1 MNTQKRPPC
10 PASHQPNRKPPVKRP
25 LQRPAA
31 KKQNAGPEQIVRVLR
46 RIGRG
51 VRRGLSRAWHA
62 LDIFRKD
69 ELSTIFVNSAV
80 AAAALIIALCVLIAC
95 MPSIRMNRVRR
106 LIASGQ
112 TESAL
117 AALSQLEAGGYDG
130 EAIDKMR
137 LAAAE
142 KLTASG
148 QYAEALSVI
157 SALPESSEAQ
167 AARLKCQYAQAD
179 SLWKSDDYSG
189 AAQIFY
195 QLGDYSDSASRY
207 ADCRCALAVETY
219 MSGDENGARTL
230 LLSVSDADQHIEAAV
245 QKAAGD
251 ADTARGLLA
260 LNLFNPESLSRMEKT
275 AQALTQAR
283 ADRPL
288 GRIAAGYAHS
298 AARKN
303 DGTALAA
310 GDNSYGQCDVSSWT
324 SLRQIAAG
332 AYHTVGLREDGTVV
346 AVGRNDEGQCE
357 VSGWTDIVMIA
368 ASAYDTLGLKSD
380 GTVVACGAHSRL
392 VEGWH
397 GATWITGGS
406 YSAGCLYDQGSMTAT
421 HAAARM
427 GLGVSLYALSV
438 CGPVSAGILFDGTLT
453 CTVNAPAWSDLIA
466 VSAGE
471 DGLLG
476 LTSDG
481 RVLTYTF
488 RTGEEGALA
497 VDAAAVEIAQSGA
510 HSLVLTEDG
519 RVLSFG
525 DNESGQGNTGGWKLW
540 P

>member
-1 MNTQKRPPC
+1 MNTDQKPSRPPR
-10 PASHQPNRKPPVKRP
+10 QPDRKPPVKRP
-25 LQRPAA
+25 AA
-31 KKQNAGPEQIVRVLR
+31 KKQSAGPEQIVRVLR

-62 LDIFRKD
+62 LDVFRRD

-80 AAAALIIALCVLIAC
+80 AAAALIIILCVLTAC
-95 MPSIRMNRVRR
+95 MPAIRMNRVRR

-112 TESAL
+112 TQSAL
-117 AALSQLEAGGYDG
+117 AALSQLEAGGYDSK
-130 EAIDKMR
+130 EIDRMR

-142 KLTASG
+142 KLTAAG
-148 QYAEALSVI
+148 RYAEALSVI
-157 SALPESSEAQ
+157 SALPESDEAQ
-167 AARLKCQYAQAD
+167 AARLKCQYVQAD
-179 SLWKSDDYSG
+179 SLWQADDYSG

-219 MSGDENGARTL
+219 INGDENGARTL

-245 QKAAGD
+245 QKAAGS

-260 LNLFNPESLSRMEKT
+260 LDLFNPESLSRMEKT

-288 GRIAAGYAHS
+288 GRIAVGYAHS
-298 AARKN
+298 AARKS
-303 DGTALAA
+303 DGMALAA
-310 GDNSYGQCDVSSWT
+310 GDNSYGQCDVSGWT
-324 SLRQIAAG
+324 NLRQIAAG
-332 AYHTVGLREDGTVV
+332 AYHTVGLREDGTVL

-392 VEGWH
+392 IEGWH

-427 GLGVSLYALSV
+427 GLGVWPRSDAPTTITPSV
-438 CGPVSAGILFDGTLT
+438 SMAMPTD
-453 CTVNAPAWSDLIA
+453 
-466 VSAGE
+466 
-471 DGLLG
+471 
-476 LTSDG
+476 
-481 RVLTYTF
+481 
-488 RTGEEGALA
+488 
-497 VDAAAVEIAQSGA
+497 
-510 HSLVLTEDG
+510 
-519 RVLSFG
+519 
-525 DNESGQGNTGGWKLW
+525 
-540 P
+540 

>member
-1 MNTQKRPPC
+1 MNTQKRPPR
-10 PASHQPNRKPPVKRP
+10 PAPRQADRRPPAKRP
-25 LQRPAA
+25 VQRPAA
-31 KKQNAGPEQIVRVLR
+31 KRQSMGLERIVHVFR

-62 LDIFRKD
+62 LDRFRKD

-80 AAAALIIALCVLIAC
+80 AAAALVICLCVLIAC
-95 MPSIRMNRVRR
+95 MPAIRMNRARR

-112 TESAL
+112 TQSAL

-130 EAIDKMR
+130 EEIDRMR

-142 KLTASG
+142 KLTAASR
-148 QYAEALSVI
+148 YAEALSII
-157 SALPESSEAQ
+157 SALPENEETQ
-167 AARLKCQYAQAD
+167 AARQKCLYAQAD
-179 SLWKSDDYSG
+179 SLWQADDYSG

-219 MSGDENGARTL
+219 MNGDENGARTL
-230 LLSVSDADQHIEAAV
+230 LLSVSEADRHIEAAV
-245 QKAAGD
+245 QKAAGS

-260 LNLFNPESLSRMEKT
+260 LDLFNPESLNRMEKT

-298 AARKN
+298 AARRS

-310 GDNSYGQCDVSSWT
+310 GDNGYGQCDVSGWT
-324 SLRQIAAG
+324 NLRQIAAG

-346 AVGRNDEGQCE
+346 AVGRNDEGQCD
-357 VSGWTDIVMIA
+357 VSGWTDVVMIA

-380 GTVVACGAHSRL
+380 GTVVAAGAHSRL
-392 VEGWH
+392 TQGWH
-397 GATWITGGS
+397 GVTWITGGS
-406 YSAGCLYDQGSMTAT
+406 YSAGCLYDQGSMTTT

-427 GLGVSLYALSV
+427 GLGVSLYDLSV

-481 RVLTYTF
+481 RVLTYAF
-488 RTGEEGALA
+488 RTGEEGTLP

-510 HSLVLTEDG
+510 HSLALTEDG

-525 DNESGQGNTGGWKLW
+525 DNESGQGNTGDWRLW
-540 P
+540 

>member
-1 MNTQKRPPC
+1 MNTDQRSSRPAPR
-10 PASHQPNRKPPVKRP
+10 QPNRKPPVKRP
-25 LQRPAA
+25 AV

-46 RIGRG
+46 RIGSG
-51 VRRGLSRAWHA
+51 IRRGMSRAWHA
-62 LDIFRKD
+62 LDVFRKD
-69 ELSTIFVNSAV
+69 ELSAIFVNSAV
-80 AAAALIIALCVLIAC
+80 AAAALVICLCVLIAC
-95 MPSIRMNRVRR
+95 LPSIRMSRVRR

-117 AALSQLEAGGYDG
+117 AALSQLEAGGYDSD
-130 EAIDKMR
+130 AIEKMR

-142 KLTASG
+142 KLTAAG
-148 QYAEALSVI
+148 RYAEALSVI
-157 SALPESSEAQ
+157 SALPQSDEVQ

-179 SLWKSDDYSG
+179 SLWQADDYSG

-219 MSGDENGARTL
+219 INGDENGARTL
-230 LLSVSDADQHIEAAV
+230 LLSVADADQHIEAAV
-245 QKAAGD
+245 QKAAGS

-260 LNLFNPESLSRMEKT
+260 LDLFNPESLSRMEKT

-298 AARKN
+298 AARRS
-303 DGTALAA
+303 DGTALAV

-324 SLRQIAAG
+324 NLRQIAAG
-332 AYHTVGLREDGTVV
+332 AYHTVGLREDGTVL
-346 AVGRNDEGQCE
+346 AVGRNDEGQCD

-392 VEGWH
+392 IEGWH
-397 GATWITGGS
+397 GVTWITGGS

-427 GLGVSLYALSV
+427 GLGVSLYDLSV
-438 CGPVSAGILFDGTLT
+438 CGPVSAGILFDGTLI
-453 CTVNAPAWSDLIA
+453 CTADAPDWSDLIA
-466 VSAGE
+466 ISAGE
-471 DGLLG
+471 NGLLG

-481 RVLTYTF
+481 RVLSYMF
-488 RTGEEGALA
+488 RTGEEGTLA
-497 VDAAAVEIAQSGA
+497 VDAVAVEIAQSGA

-525 DNESGQGNTGGWKLW
+525 DNESGQGNTGDWKLW

>member
-1 MNTQKRPPC
+1 MNTPQKPVRPIPRQPARTPPKKRP
-10 PASHQPNRKPPVKRP
+10 AR
-25 LQRPAA
+25 RPAA
-31 KKQNAGPEQIVRVLR
+31 KGRGTAGFIRVLR
-46 RIGRG
+46 RMGRTI
-51 VRRGLSRAWHA
+51 RRGLSRAWHA
-62 LDIFRKD
+62 LDVFRRD

-80 AAAALIIALCVLIAC
+80 AAAALVIGLCVLIAC
-95 MPSIRMNRVRR
+95 MPSIRMGRVRR

-117 AALSQLEAGGYDG
+117 AVLSQLEAGGYDG
-130 EAIDKMR
+130 EAVDRMR
-137 LAAAE
+137 LSAAE

-148 QYAEALSVI
+148 RYAEALSILSV
-157 SALPESSEAQ
+157 LPENDAVQ
-167 AARLKCQYAQAD
+167 VARLACQYAQAD
-179 SLWKSDDYSG
+179 SLWAADDYSG

-195 QLGDYSDSASRY
+195 QLGDYLDSASRY

-219 MSGDENGARTL
+219 MNGDENGARTL
-230 LLSVSDADQHIEAAV
+230 LLSVSDADQHIEAAA
-245 QKAAGD
+245 QKAAGN

-260 LNLFNPESLSRMEKT
+260 LDLFNPESLSRMEKT
-275 AQALTQAR
+275 VQALSQAR

-298 AARKN
+298 VARRS
-303 DGTALAA
+303 DGTALAV
-310 GDNSYGQCDVSSWT
+310 GDNSCGQCDVSAWT
-324 SLRQIAAG
+324 GIRQIAAG
-332 AYHTVGLREDGTVV
+332 AYHTVGLREDGTVA
-346 AVGRNDEGQCE
+346 AVGRNDEGQCD

-397 GATWITGGS
+397 GVTWITGGS
-406 YSAGCLYDQGSMTAT
+406 YSAGCLYDQGSMMAT

-427 GLGVSLYALSV
+427 GLGVSLYDLSV
-438 CGPVSAGILFDGTLT
+438 CGPVSAGILFDGTLI
-453 CTVNAPAWSDLIA
+453 CTADAPAWSDLIA

-488 RTGEEGALA
+488 RTGEEGTLA

-525 DNESGQGNTGGWKLW
+525 GNESGQGSTAEWRLW
-540 P
+540 

>member
-1 MNTQKRPPC
+1 MNTDQKTSRPAPR
-10 PASHQPNRKPPVKRP
+10 QPNRRPPAKRP
-25 LQRPAA
+25 VQRPAA
-31 KKQNAGPEQIVRVLR
+31 KKQSMGFQKILRVLR
-46 RIGRG
+46 RIGRSI
-51 VRRGLSRAWHA
+51 RRGLSRAWHA
-62 LDIFRKD
+62 LDVFRKD

-80 AAAALIIALCVLIAC
+80 AAAALVIGLCVLIAC
-95 MPSIRMNRVRR
+95 LPSIRVNRARR

-117 AALSQLEAGGYDG
+117 AALSQLESGGYDS
-130 EAIDKMR
+130 EAIDRLR

-142 KLTASG
+142 KLTAEG
-148 QYAEALSVI
+148 RYAEALSVI
-157 SALPESSEAQ
+157 SALPENDETR

-179 SLWKSDDYSG
+179 SLWQADDYSG

-207 ADCRCALAVETY
+207 ADCRCALAVKTY
-219 MSGDENGARTL
+219 MNGDENGARTL

-245 QKAAGD
+245 QKAAGSAD
-251 ADTARGLLA
+251 AARGLLA
-260 LNLFNPESLSRMEKT
+260 LDLFNPESLSLMEKT

-298 AARKN
+298 AARKS

-324 SLRQIAAG
+324 NLRQIAAG
-332 AYHTVGLREDGTVV
+332 AYHTVGLCEDGTVV
-346 AVGRNDEGQCE
+346 AVGRNDEGQCD

-380 GTVVACGAHSRL
+380 GAVVACGAHSRL
-392 VEGWH
+392 IEGWH

-427 GLGVSLYALSV
+427 GLGVSLYDLSV
-438 CGPVSAGILFDGTLT
+438 CGPVSAGILLDGTLT
-453 CTVNAPAWSDLIA
+453 CTVSAPTWSDLIA

-471 DGLLG
+471 NGLLG

-481 RVLTYTF
+481 RVLTYAF
-488 RTGEEGALA
+488 RTGEEGTLA
-497 VDAAAVEIAQSGA
+497 VDAEIVEIAQSGA

-525 DNESGQGNTGGWKLW
+525 DNESGQGNTGDWRLW
-540 P
+540 